1 MVWYGT
7 AAVVAMGSTVGG
19 GMGLGIRLLPY
30 FCVVWYGTVA
40 VVMGMRLLP

>member
-19 GMGLGIRLLPY
+19 GMGRNRVI
-30 FCVVWYGTVA
+30 CVV
-40 VVMGMRLLP
+40 